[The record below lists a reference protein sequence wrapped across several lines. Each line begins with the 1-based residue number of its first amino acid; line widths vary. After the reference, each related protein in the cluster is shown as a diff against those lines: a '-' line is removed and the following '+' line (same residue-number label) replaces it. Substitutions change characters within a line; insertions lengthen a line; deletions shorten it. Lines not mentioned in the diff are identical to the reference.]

1 MKSTSTGTGR
11 IVYDQAYYVGLLRR
25 KISDVNNES
34 VKLRT
39 EMDQQSRD
47 NTQYV
52 QLEKR
57 YESLVKSKEAL
68 EGQLADYNLALDKV
82 GPWKL
87 SWHVLSMI
95 YLSLFLPCRPAP
107 PQIRTTCCRWHDT
120 CPRRTS
126 SWDRTWIGS
135 WRNAR
140 TGRLRLYRL
149 CDYLSRLS
157 HAMVLITELAVTAF
171 FRCMQIEDQIEAQ
184 YRAIQQRVNEL
195 EPGKLRSYNELIARQ
210 RELQDRNMLS
220 ENRLGEINRQI
231 HMYESDDKSNALR
244 KEYLAL
250 EKTYNSL
257 KKDADALNEELA
269 IANLDPKEAH
279 GKFVARVNEFKSG
292 AKLLEEKA
300 NTLRE
305 ETLSAK
311 RTLEDLESV
320 TEDDSAEMKKY
331 ELLVKRDQDMTAFID
346 SFDSSRA
353 SILQETQAVQ
363 YIIVA
368 ILEDMSKNM
377 DDGTNMPSQEA
388 HLEMEDARTFKEKN
402 LLTAQKT
409 MESLLAERRKREK
422 ELDLLR
428 SSEPKLM
435 SELSNLRESMS
446 RMRSEME
453 QFQDLDRL
461 RREFDSTQTK
471 LLDFKQTY
479 VKRRDTMRQQLTSV
493 SVEYEGLKK
502 ALAGNEIA
510 KEIDETEKR
519 LKLNEKTIF
528 DLREY
533 VDSKTRETDYELVK
547 LNCLKLTSALNAA
560 IIKSTIN
567 SGSGGGYK

>member
-1 MKSTSTGTGR
+1 MARHMSEKNKQLGQDLDR
-11 IVYDQAYYVGLLRR
+11 LLAQR
-25 KISDVNNES
+25 KN
-34 VKLRT
+34 R
-39 EMDQQSRD
+39 
-47 NTQYV
+47 
-52 QLEKR
+52 
-57 YESLVKSKEAL
+57 EA
-68 EGQLADYNLALDKV
+68 ETAQV
-82 GPWKL
+82 
-87 SWHVLSMI
+87 
-95 YLSLFLPCRPAP
+95 
-107 PQIRTTCCRWHDT
+107 
-120 CPRRTS
+120 
-126 SWDRTWIGS
+126 TWILVS
-135 WRNAR
+135 TCRA
-140 TGRLRLYRL
+140 
-149 CDYLSRLS
+149 CCHFVDC
-157 HAMVLITELAVTAF
+157 
-171 FRCMQIEDQIEAQ
+171 RCMQIEDQIEAQ

-257 KKDADALNEELA
+257 KKDADSLNEELA

-353 SILQETQAVQ
+353 SIVQETQAVQ

-368 ILEDMSKNM
+368 ILEDMSKDM

-453 QFQDLDRL
+453 QFQDLDRI
-461 RREFDSTQTK
+461 RREFDSTQAK

-533 VDSKTRETDYELVK
+533 VESKTRETDFELVK
-547 LNCLKLTSALNAA
+547 LNCLKLTGALNAA
-560 IIKSTIN
+560 IIKNTIN